1 MPNPSGSRTLALAG
15 LLLLV
20 GTSSARAGRSHYG
33 WLYGTEVNPERGVEL
48 ETWILQEN
56 GKGDDEVGREDETLV
71 WWGPVF
77 SLSEKLELAVPIE
90 FAYKREGDE
99 SGTNLERYGG
109 ELRYRFNSPDPML
122 AGPVTVLVRGG
133 AKRFAQVRSAGR
145 GEADLVVAFE
155 RGRFHAE
162 VDAGTVA
169 EWVPGED
176 TVEFRPGAGF
186 SIETVSRL
194 RVGAEVY
201 AELGVTGET
210 KDWLA
215 VGPTVSLTRGRYW
228 LTGTL
233 PIGVFGIDSAPR
245 VNFAIAF

>member
-1 MPNPSGSRTLALAG
+1 MANLLGTRSPALTA
-15 LLLLV
+15 LLLV
-20 GTSSARAGRSHYG
+20 LGASSAQAGRSHYG

-56 GKGDDEVGREDETLV
+56 GKDGEDETLV

-77 SLSEKLELAVPIE
+77 SLTEKLELAVPIE

-99 SGTNLERYGG
+99 SGTNLERVGG
-109 ELRYRFNSPDPML
+109 ELRYRFNSPDPEQ
-122 AGPVTVLVRGG
+122 AGPITVLVRGG
-133 AKRFAQVRSAGR
+133 AKRFAQVRSGAR

-162 VDAGTVA
+162 VDAGAIA
-169 EWVPGED
+169 EHVSGID
-176 TVEFRPGAGF
+176 DKVEFRPGAGA

-194 RVGAEVY
+194 RVGAEIY

>member
-1 MPNPSGSRTLALAG
+1 MASHSRRFVLAG
-15 LLLLV
+15 LLV
-20 GTSSARAGRSHYG
+20 AVAAPAAHAGRSHYG

-56 GKGDDEVGREDETLV
+56 GKGNDDDGREDETLV

-77 SLSEKLELAVPIE
+77 SLTEKLELAVPIE
-90 FAYKREGDE
+90 IAYKREGDE
-99 SGTNLERYGG
+99 SGTDLERFGG
-109 ELRYRFNSPDPML
+109 ELRYRFNSPDPQQS
-122 AGPVTVLVRGG
+122 GPLTVLVRGA
-133 AKRFAQVRSAGR
+133 AKRFAQHRSGAR

-162 VDAGTVA
+162 VDLGGIA
-169 EWVPGED
+169 EHVEGD
-176 TVEFRPGAGF
+176 DAAEFRPGAGV
-186 SIETVSRL
+186 SMETVERL
-194 RVGAEVY
+194 RVGAEAY

-210 KDWLA
+210 RDWLA

-233 PIGVFGIDSAPR
+233 PVGVFGIDTAPR

>member
-1 MPNPSGSRTLALAG
+1 MANLLGTRTAALTG
-15 LLLLV
+15 LLLV
-20 GTSSARAGRSHYG
+20 VAASSAHAGRTHFG
-33 WLYGTEVNPERGVEL
+33 WLYDTETQPERGVEL

-90 FAYKREGDE
+90 FAYKREGEE

-133 AKRFAQVRSAGR
+133 AKRFAQARSAGR

-176 TVEFRPGAGF
+176 TVEVRPGAGF
-186 SIETVSRL
+186 SIEIASRL
-194 RVGAEVY
+194 RLGAEAY
-201 AELGVTGET
+201 AELGVSGET

>member
-1 MPNPSGSRTLALAG
+1 MSNHHGRRARVLLAVPALAA
-15 LLLLV
+15 V
-20 GTSSARAGRSHYG
+20 AASTAHAGRTHYG

-56 GKGDDEVGREDETLV
+56 GKDGIDETLV

-77 SLSEKLELAVPIE
+77 SLAEKLELAVPIE
-90 FAYKREGDE
+90 LAYEREGAE
-99 SGTNLERYGG
+99 SGTNLERFGA
-109 ELRYRFNSPDPML
+109 ELRYRFNSPDPEQ

-133 AKRFAQVRSAGR
+133 AKRFAQHRSAGR

-162 VDAGTVA
+162 VDAGMIG

-176 TVEFRPGAGF
+176 TIELRPGAGV

-194 RVGAEVY
+194 RVGAEAY
-201 AELGVTGET
+201 AELGLTGET

-215 VGPTVSLTRGRYW
+215 IGPTASLTRGRYW
-228 LTGTL
+228 LSGTL